1 MMEIPPQERRR
12 YARHPIRVPTRVR
25 PRGGMPEFQSRVAN
39 LSEGGLCFE
48 SPEPLPLETT
58 VDISLPIADQRFTVV
73 GTVVRSVSSETG
85 DTHVIGVAFVHPA
98 MSFRMKIAEQVL
110 RIQELRRE
118 LSRELGREVPSEE
131 AADRWVADYAKDF
144 AELYA

>member
-12 YARHPIRVPTRVR
+12 YARHPIRVPTRVL
-25 PRGGMPEFQSRVAN
+25 PRGGVPEFQSRVAN

>member
-1 MMEIPPQERRR
+1 MTEIPPRERRR

-25 PRGGMPEFQSRVAN
+25 PRGGLPEFQSRVAD
-39 LSEGGLCFE
+39 LSEGGLCFD

-58 VDISLPIADQRFTVV
+58 VDISLPIADERFTVV
-73 GTVVRSVSSETG
+73 GTVVRSVPSETG
-85 DTHVIGVAFVHPA
+85 DAHVIGVAFVHPA

-118 LSRELGREVPSEE
+118 LSRELGREVPNEE

>member
-1 MMEIPPQERRR
+1 MMEIPRREQRR
-12 YARHPIRVPTRVR
+12 YARHPIRVPTHVR
-25 PRGGMPEFQSRVAN
+25 PRGGQPEFQSRVAN
-39 LSEGGLCFE
+39 LSEGGLCFD
-48 SPEPLPLETT
+48 SPEPLPPETT
-58 VDISLPIADQRFTVV
+58 VDISLPIADERFTVV
-73 GTVVRSVSSETG
+73 GTVVRSIPSETG
-85 DTHVIGVAFVHPA
+85 AHVIGVAFVHPA

-118 LSRELGREVPSEE
+118 LSRELGREVSNEE